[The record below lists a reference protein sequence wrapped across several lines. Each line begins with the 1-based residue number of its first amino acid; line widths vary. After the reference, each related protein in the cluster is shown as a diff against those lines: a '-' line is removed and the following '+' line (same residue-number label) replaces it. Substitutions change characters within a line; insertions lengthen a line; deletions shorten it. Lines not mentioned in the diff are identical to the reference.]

1 MKTILPTTAAKTG
14 EIMALP
20 EIASA
25 IDFKIMTQPS
35 KTYAL
40 DFENKRIVGKTD
52 ELAAMVQ
59 AVRKLLTTYRYAER
73 IYSGDYGTELE
84 TLIGQPFSYIKAKTR
99 VLLEDAFSADERIRG
114 IRQLEVVQTE
124 TDVVNIRVTVAT
136 EYGEIYV
143 EHSIKG

>member
-1 MKTILPTTAAKTG
+1 
-14 EIMALP
+14 MALP